1 MSLTLKIVISFII
14 VILIAAIYFTFFY
27 SYKCKDL
34 ACFREH
40 QRRCNLISSKTTYIN
55 DVEDATWSYYIK
67 GKKGYQCKIEV
78 KLLQIKKGD
87 LSFSKLEGSSM
98 NCYVQA
104 GSTVAPESDLSNCH
118 GDLKEGL
125 QETIIN
131 KLHKYIVNNL
141 GEIGEGLK
149 KPL

>member
-1 MSLTLKIVISFII
+1 MNKRGMSLTLKIVISFII

-27 SYKCKDL
+27 SYK
-34 ACFREH
+34 
-40 QRRCNLISSKTTYIN
+40 
-55 DVEDATWSYYIK
+55 
-67 GKKGYQCKIEV
+67 CKIEV